1 MMGTEIKPTQED
13 VHSWMQMTDLDGDGK
28 VTLQDYERLI
38 ISSLEKVGIKI
49 YER

>member
-1 MMGTEIKPTQED
+1 MMGTEHEPTQED
-13 VHSWMQMTDLDGDGK
+13 VTSWMQMTDLDGDGL
-28 VTLQDYERLI
+28 VNLQDYERLI